1 MENFELEKLIC
12 KYAGMPVCTIN
23 GSGKVTAASSD
34 IGEVFVYDKQEGADI
49 FTIAGIKYS
58 AILESAD
65 SGETLQL
72 NRNDKIFK
80 LVVRKLCDGETP
92 DLAIY
97 FKDITNYENLKA
109 IYNNERA
116 CIGIIHVDNYDE
128 LQNVTSDADKLRLDT
143 DIDKCIRQW
152 GTKIDASITRYKPDM
167 FFCVFE
173 YKYYDFI
180 KRDKFSVLDKIR
192 EIETEA
198 DFPVTLSIGIGI
210 GGRNYPQNDTF
221 AQEAVDLALG
231 RGGDQ
236 AVIKKGQKL
245 EYYGGVM
252 KAVEK
257 SNKGKSRIIYYG
269 FKLLVEQASNVLIMG
284 HRFPDMDAFGSAL
297 GIHRLAKDIKK
308 DVYIVINEY
317 NDTLSE
323 VFEQAKETEA
333 YNFITSEKAL
343 NLLDDESLVVLLD
356 THRAVL
362 AECPGLV
369 DMCERLVIIDHHR
382 RSEDA
387 IDNAT
392 LAYMEPYA
400 SSTSEL
406 VTEMLQYAGAKK
418 TISKLEAEALLGG
431 MTIDTNRFAVQT
443 GVRTFEAASWL
454 RRAGADTT
462 EVKRFFRM
470 DTETFKI
477 RARGIADA
485 HFENNIAFSITRQPH
500 TDSQIINAQVAD
512 ELLTIKEIKASFVA
526 GPDITGQ
533 TVISA
538 RSLGDVNVQTVME
551 RLGGGGHLT
560 TAGAQVSISPEEAI
574 QQIKEILAED

>member
-1 MENFELEKLIC
+1 MEKLELEKLIC
-12 KYAGMPVCTIN
+12 RYSGMPVCTIN

-34 IGEVFVYDKQEGADI
+34 IGQVFVYDKQEGADI
-49 FTIAGIKYS
+49 FTIAGIKYA
-58 AILESAD
+58 AILECA
-65 SGETLQL
+65 ERNEKLHL
-72 NRNDKIFK
+72 NRNEKIFK
-80 LVVRKLCDGETP
+80 LIVRRLDDGAQP
-92 DLAIY
+92 NLAVY

-128 LQNVTSDADKLRLDT
+128 LQNVTPDEDKLRLDT
-143 DIDKCIRQW
+143 DIDKCIRKW

-210 GGRNYPQNDTF
+210 GGRNYPQNDSF
-221 AQEAVDLALG
+221 AQDAVELALG

-236 AVIKKGQKL
+236 AVIKRGQKL

-317 NDTLSE
+317 NDTLAE
-323 VFEQAKETEA
+323 VFEQAKESEN
-333 YNFITSEKAL
+333 YEFITSEKAL
-343 NLLDDESLVVLLD
+343 NLLDDNSLVVLLD
-356 THRAVL
+356 THRAVI

-369 DMCERLVIIDHHR
+369 DLCDKLVVIDHHR

-462 EVKRFFRM
+462 DVKRFFRM

-485 HFENNIAFSITRQPH
+485 DFENDIAFSITKQPH

-512 ELLTIKEIKASFVA
+512 ELLTIKGIKASFVA
-526 GPDITGQ
+526 GVDIIGQ

-538 RSLGDVNVQTVME
+538 RSLGEVNVQTIME
-551 RLGGGGHLT
+551 KLGGGGHLT
-560 TAGAQVSISPEEAI
+560 TAGAQVAMSPEEAI
-574 QQIKEILAED
+574 KSIKQILAEE

>member
-72 NRNDKIFK
+72 NRNDRIFR

-128 LQNVTSDADKLRLDT
+128 LQNVTPDADKLRLDT

-198 DFPVTLSIGIGI
+198 DFPVTLSVGIGI

-236 AVIKKGQKL
+236 AVIKRGQKL

-317 NDTLSE
+317 NETLSE
-323 VFEQAKETEA
+323 VFEQAKETET
-333 YNFITSEKAL
+333 YEFITSEKAL

-477 RARGIADA
+477 RA
-485 HFENNIAFSITRQPH
+485 
-500 TDSQIINAQVAD
+500 
-512 ELLTIKEIKASFVA
+512 
-526 GPDITGQ
+526 
-533 TVISA
+533 
-538 RSLGDVNVQTVME
+538 
-551 RLGGGGHLT
+551 
-560 TAGAQVSISPEEAI
+560 
-574 QQIKEILAED
+574 